1 MTWNYRVL
9 KSKDGEDDWY
19 QIHETYYDKE
29 KNVNGWAKNG
39 ATVCGNTLVEI
50 RSSLELML
58 KSLDKEIL
66 NKNKMDINELRLEV
80 LEQILNILDES
91 ILEEIIKIIEEHED
105 K

>member
-1 MTWNYRVL
+1 MSWNHRIITTR
-9 KSKDGEDDWY
+9 DGEDDWY

-29 KNVNGWAKNG
+29 KGINGWAPNG
-39 ATVCGNTLVEI
+39 DPVCGTPLVEI